1 MLKFNNV
8 LNNIIQNLNF
18 SDLTQ
23 FENYLSDF
31 NISIDDIKE
40 KIEIENE
47 WKNLIYAK
55 YSKSV
60 KIDKN
65 DLINKIEK

>member
-1 MLKFNNV
+1 MILK
-8 LNNIIQNLNF
+8 
-18 SDLTQ
+18 
-23 FENYLSDF
+23 
-31 NISIDDIKE
+31 K

-60 KIDKN
+60 KIDKD
-65 DLINKIEK
+65 DLINKIEKIE